1 MFDQSLLQLPS
12 YAAKRDAITTAL
24 SKAHDAGTLTYTE
37 LLLAPQEVYTIAFEI
52 IDGVEK
58 SGDNIP
64 VYQPQDRAFDFGPVR
79 LMSIDT
85 EPHHRIKTWK
95 WKQSI
100 IPGTNMMAPR
110 KVEVV
115 TDHGWDFTTEDRYED
130 GRPARRLLIDF
141 GWPTRQVTSQNGTL
155 GHIVEMK
162 WLERVCAS
170 ADATEEFTTLYAS
183 LKARI
188 EQSRTDKKSPP
199 AGNDGRQKEIRP

>member
-1 MFDQSLLQLPS
+1 MFDQALLQLPS
-12 YAAKRDAITTAL
+12 YESKRAAITTAL
-24 SKAHDAGTLTYTE
+24 AKAHEAGTLTYTD
-37 LLLAPQEVYTIAFEI
+37 LLLAPREVYTIAFEVM
-52 IDGVEK
+52 DGVSK

-64 VYQPQDRAFDFGPVR
+64 VYQPQEREFDFGPVR

-95 WKQSI
+95 WKQSV
-100 IPGTNMMAPR
+100 IPGTSMVSPR
-110 KVEVV
+110 KVEVI
-115 TDHGWDFTTEDRYED
+115 TDHGWEFATEDRYED

-141 GWPTRQVTSQNGTL
+141 GWPIRQVTSRSGTL

-162 WLERVCAS
+162 WLERVVNGP
-170 ADATEEFTTLYAS
+170 DATEEFTTLYAA

-188 EQSRTDKKSPP
+188 EQSRPDKKSPP